1 MKSFKMYLETQ
12 KGEQHSFDVLFD
24 DIYSRGIFGWE
35 MDKEL
40 MREIQYRWY
49 LTFKKLLVA
58 KDYESLIC
66 VLIKSPNSRIT
77 REWFNRLTGYEM
89 REKSTQY
96 IEQTVREFCNIE
108 SNRKT
113 ILYEWKRYVNMSREE
128 IENVLDD
135 RVNMSHFLNM
145 IEIVNEKGDNVDNS
159 DIEWMSKHL
168 RLIKKINDNKTPN
181 ETIKGELTQKCCM
194 LMRLGCDPK
203 RI

>member
-24 DIYSRGIFGWE
+24 DIYYRGIFGWE

>member
-1 MKSFKMYLETQ
+1 
-12 KGEQHSFDVLFD
+12 
-24 DIYSRGIFGWE
+24 